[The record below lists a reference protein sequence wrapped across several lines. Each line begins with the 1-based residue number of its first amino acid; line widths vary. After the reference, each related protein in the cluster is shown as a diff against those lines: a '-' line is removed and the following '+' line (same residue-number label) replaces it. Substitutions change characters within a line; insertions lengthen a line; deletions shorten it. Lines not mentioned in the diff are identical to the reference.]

1 MAICSLRYSLSV
13 TGDCTNQGLGAFTLQ
28 VQGRAPFFY
37 QFFSPFDD
45 PIPIPFGDGVSG
57 LTVTNLSANTY
68 SLQITDSCVPPT
80 RQIVNVIISDG
91 VCVSLSEHANTTCN
105 EPNGSLTATT
115 DNNLQLTQYLLYEN
129 TRGYV
134 TSGVSSLD
142 NFVFRDLSG
151 GTYYVVVNDGGGC
164 TGRSES
170 CIIKPS
176 TPFDYGFY
184 IVNDSP
190 CTTNTGKVFITGL
203 TGTEPYTYAWST
215 GSIEPS
221 ISGLSNGNYSVTV
234 IDATGCRKSKNVT
247 VGMVRAIGV
256 AELITIPPSCSGNDG
271 QITIVITGG
280 TTPYYYLGSNGQS
293 LITFSET
300 FSLTG
305 IPSGN
310 YSITIT
316 DAALCSTSVSQTLVT
331 PNGFTIGNIGVV
343 NSTCNNSTG
352 ALSPITLIGGNPP
365 FTYTLTYPS
374 GNSIQQT
381 INGYSNQ
388 FQGLSAGTYTLT
400 ISNGP
405 CTFTNTYTINN
416 IQKYSLT
423 TSSTG
428 TTCNGSNGKISV
440 RVSSGATLP
449 LTYQLT
455 GQPTISNTTQTA
467 VTFNNLFAGNYQLT
481 VTDALLCSQTQN
493 VTVNGADSID
503 FSMVGTNLTA
513 GNNGTIQVYITEGP
527 APYTIQWGNN
537 VNGQTGLNLT
547 NLSAG
552 TYGVLITDANG
563 CQLSRELTLLGY
575 NNRGGYEIYNYC
587 QTEFISNGLTV
598 LKRPQNMFLEGFYDL
613 TSGETN
619 CVLNEAI
626 FTAVVTVDGTTI
638 EQPFYTSNSLGDY
651 PSDQLW
657 FNTIDTILTSFDSIG
672 NVIINPTQNSITLES
687 SCNDSGLSLSSA
699 EVSVD
704 FKISYDISCVCKIDP
719 IPGPIFNTCDMIY
732 TDSSSQIYN
741 YVYSSDTST
750 LLSVDGYNFDTPSI
764 TYTNSKLWAYTTS
777 AGSTTIREW
786 NITLNPFTAVF
797 YRVINLGFAIGNA
810 IGVKSNNVLVTTN
823 SEVTPNRY
831 VEINITNPTPV
842 VTNKANLSDF
852 DQVVGSIVN
861 GNDGNF
867 YVLIQNNLNE
877 PFLDY
882 YLKIVNSSDY
892 TTLFE
897 LELTPTILGEPSG
910 LFLDPQLGNNEIIYL
925 VDSTAGVYQVTL
937 SQPNSVFLVG
947 AIGGAVIT
955 PALYQGNSCFT
966 PEFTLPALPC
976 GVDIAINSISLS
988 QTIGEYFE
996 IRVELGSQ
1004 TGIAELNVDGSVNTR
1019 YQIVWNG
1026 NIVADSLFL
1035 TSAPSQAALDVR
1047 INEITQFTQLNKYI
1061 YTPGTGNAT
1070 TVFPNSDW
1078 TTNGS
1083 INVNYTASDV
1093 APVTPTRLFG
1103 SVGNQIGV
1111 VPNYPTP
1118 AAYGTD
1124 TNIKLQFTK
1133 TLPSPSYVTVVI
1145 FSTSQTGIGVE
1156 LNMRCLAQT

>member
-1 MAICSLRYSLSV
+1 MAICSLTYRLSV
-13 TGDCTNQGLGAFTLQ
+13 TGDCTNQGLGAFNLQ

-45 PIPIPFGDGVSG
+45 PLPIPFGDGVSE
-57 LTVTNLSANTY
+57 LTISNLTPNTY

-91 VCVSLSEHANTTCN
+91 VCVSLLDHANTTCHA
-105 EPNGSLTATT
+105 PNGSITART
-115 DNNLQLTQYLLYEN
+115 DNNLQLTQYFLYEN

-142 NFVFRDLSG
+142 DFVFRDLSG

-190 CTTNTGKVFITGL
+190 CTTNTGKVFVTGL
-203 TGTEPYTYAWST
+203 TGTEPYTYQWNT

-221 ISGLSNGNYSVTV
+221 ITGLSNGNYSVTV
-234 IDATGCRKSKNVT
+234 VDATGCRKSKNVT

-271 QITIVITGG
+271 QITIVVTGG

-316 DAALCSTSVSQTLVT
+316 DAALCSTSISQTLVT

-343 NSTCNNSTG
+343 NSTCNNSSG

-381 INGYSNQ
+381 VNGNSNQ

-416 IQKYSLT
+416 IEKYTVT

-428 TTCNGSNGKISV
+428 TTCNGSNGSISA
-440 RVSSGATLP
+440 RVSSGFTLP
-449 LTYQLT
+449 LSYQLT
-455 GQPTISNTTQTA
+455 GQPTISNTSQTV
-467 VTFNNLFAGNYQLT
+467 VTFNNLFSGSYQLT
-481 VTDALLCSQTQN
+481 VTDALLCSQVQN
-493 VTVNGADSID
+493 VTVTAADSID
-503 FSMVGTNLTA
+503 FSMAGTNLNF
-513 GNNGTIQVYITEGP
+513 GNDGTIQVYITEGP
-527 APYTIQWGNN
+527 APYNIQWSDN

-552 TYGVLITDANG
+552 TYSVLITDANG
-563 CQLSRELTLLGY
+563 CQLSHQLTLVGY
-575 NNRGGYEIYNYC
+575 NNRGGYETYNYC
-587 QTEFISNGLTV
+587 QTEFVSNGLTV

-619 CVLNEAI
+619 CILNEAI
-626 FTAVVTVDGTTI
+626 FTAVISVDGTVV

-657 FNTIDTILTSFDSIG
+657 FNTIDSILTSFDSIG
-672 NVIINPTQNSITLES
+672 NVTIDPAQNSITLQS
-687 SCNDSGLSLSSA
+687 SCTDSGLSLNSA

-704 FKISYDISCVCKIDP
+704 FKISYDISCVCKVIP
-719 IPGPIFNTCDMIY
+719 IPGPVFNTCDMIY
-732 TDSSSQIYN
+732 TDASSQIYN
-741 YVYSSDTST
+741 YVLSSDTST

-764 TYTNSKLWAYTTS
+764 AYTNTKLWAYTTS
-777 AGSTTIREW
+777 AGSTSIREW
-786 NITLNPFTAVF
+786 DITLNPFTAL
-797 YRVINLGFAIGNA
+797 YNRTITLGFAIGNA
-810 IGVKSNNVLVTTN
+810 IGVKSGNILITTN
-823 SEVTPNRY
+823 ADVTPNRY
-831 VEINITNPTPV
+831 IEINVSGISPV
-842 VTNKANLSDF
+842 VTNKVNLENF
-852 DQVVGSIVN
+852 EEVVGSIVN

-877 PFLDY
+877 PFVDY
-882 YLKIVNSSDY
+882 YLKIVSTFDY
-892 TTLFE
+892 STTFT
-897 LELTPTILGEPSG
+897 LELTPTIVGVPSG
-910 LFLDPQLGNNEIIYL
+910 LFFNPDLVNNSIIYL
-925 VDSTAGVYQVTL
+925 VDDAANIYQVTL
-937 SQPNSVFLVG
+937 SQPNSVLSYG
-947 AIGGAVIT
+947 SIGGAVIT
-955 PALYQGNSCFT
+955 PSLYQGNSCFT
-966 PEFTLPALPC
+966 PEFVLPTLPC
-976 GVDIAINSISLS
+976 GQNSTLGFINLNN
-988 QTIGEYFE
+988 TTGGYFVT
-996 IRVELGSQ
+996 RVNLGSA
-1004 TGIAELNVDGSVNTR
+1004 TGIAELTIQGSTNSR
-1019 YQIVWNG
+1019 HQIIWNG

-1035 TSAPSQAALDVR
+1035 TGVNDNAGLNIS
-1047 INEITQFTQLNKYI
+1047 INEIIQYTQLNKYN

-1070 TVFPNSDW
+1070 QVFPNSDW
-1078 TTNGS
+1078 TSNGT
-1083 INVNYTASDV
+1083 INVSYTANDV
-1093 APVTPTRLFG
+1093 APLTPQRLFG

-1111 VPNYPTP
+1111 VENYPTP
-1118 AAYGTD
+1118 ASLASDTD
-1124 TNIKLQFTK
+1124 IKLQFTK
-1133 TLPSPSYVTVVI
+1133 TLPNPTYVEIVTI
-1145 FSTSQTGIGVE
+1145 CAAFAGGNYE
-1156 LNMRCLAQT
+1156 FNMRCIT